1 MDCGYPL
8 CCPTASI
15 YIFGVSNL
23 FYFVLAITKIVCEK
37 DTLQIDCDWGE
48 RIEMTHV
55 AYGIYSSK
63 NPCGISYRKNCV
75 DELQSLKVM
84 FVISDS
90 IKFRGPVL
98 VFNVNFITLKSYTK
112 IISASKLRLIS
123 MV

>member
-1 MDCGYPL
+1 MLSNSKLP
-8 CCPTASI
+8 SI

-23 FYFVLAITKIVCEK
+23 FYFVLAITKKVCEK